1 MAACR
6 RTPRPRTTSARSRPT
21 RTSTADSP
29 LSRPPR
35 SLARLPGP
43 SHTARCDMTNGLSSP
58 KATDRPPGPT
68 PQAARGAPPPSD
80 AFAGMLDAHQAR
92 TAIAEGR
99 SESPERPA
107 RDAAKPAPVKEHRTA
122 PSQPKDA
129 RKDHAADAARATD
142 AGDATDAA
150 DAADATDAAQ
160 AALLAAALPSP
171 IEAPVAPVAEAAA
184 ATQMVVAGGAPTP
197 VVQVVTPAQT

>member
-1 MAACR
+1 
-6 RTPRPRTTSARSRPT
+6 
-21 RTSTADSP
+21 
-29 LSRPPR
+29 
-35 SLARLPGP
+35 
-43 SHTARCDMTNGLSSP
+43 MTNGLNPP
-58 KATDRPPGPT
+58 KATHRPPGPT

-122 PSQPKDA
+122 LSDSKGA
-129 RKDHAADAARATD
+129 RTDHAADAAD
-142 AGDATDAA
+142 AARAA
-150 DAADATDAAQ
+150 DAADATDDADDAADAAQ

-171 IEAPVAPVAEAAA
+171 IEALVAPVVAEAPA

-197 VVQVVTPAQT
+197 VVQVVTPAQTDAAAAVPALPATPATPA

>member
-6 RTPRPRTTSARSRPT
+6 PTPRPRTTSARSRPT

-35 SLARLPGP
+35 SLRLPGP

-92 TAIAEGR
+92 TAIAEGH
-99 SESPERPA
+99 SESPERHAHVAVDSPA
-107 RDAAKPAPVKEHRTA
+107 SDEQQAQTSTGPD
-122 PSQPKDA
+122 KD
-129 RKDHAADAARATD
+129 
-142 AGDATDAA
+142 DATP
-150 DAADATDAAQ
+150 ADAT
-160 AALLAAALPSP
+160 
-171 IEAPVAPVAEAAA
+171 AAA
-184 ATQMVVAGGAPTP
+184 A
-197 VVQVVTPAQT
+197 

>member
-6 RTPRPRTTSARSRPT
+6 PTPRPRTTSARSRPT

-35 SLARLPGP
+35 SRARPPGP

-92 TAIAEGR
+92 TAIAEGHN
-99 SESPERPA
+99 ESPERAVRHCADPPA
-107 RDAAKPAPVKEHRTA
+107 AEREKKPAA
-122 PSQPKDA
+122 DPKDEPT
-129 RKDHAADAARATD
+129 AAES
-142 AGDATDAA
+142 
-150 DAADATDAAQ
+150 
-160 AALLAAALPSP
+160 ALLAAALPTP
-171 IEAPVAPVAEAAA
+171 LDAAPA
-184 ATQMVVAGGAPTP
+184 
-197 VVQVVTPAQT
+197 

>member
-6 RTPRPRTTSARSRPT
+6 PTPRPRTTSARSRPT

-122 PSQPKDA
+122 PSDSKGA
-129 RKDHAADAARATD
+129 RTDHAADAAD
-142 AGDATDAA
+142 AARAA
-150 DAADATDAAQ
+150 DAADATDAADDAADAAQ
-160 AALLAAALPSP
+160 AALLAAAL
-171 IEAPVAPVAEAAA
+171 
-184 ATQMVVAGGAPTP
+184 
-197 VVQVVTPAQT
+197 

>member
-1 MAACR
+1 MAAFR

-35 SLARLPGP
+35 FRARPPGP

-68 PQAARGAPPPSD
+68 PQAARGEPPPSD

-92 TAIAEGR
+92 TAIAEGH
-99 SESPERPA
+99 SESPER
-107 RDAAKPAPVKEHRTA
+107 AAKAPERAAKAPERPSKAPVE
-122 PSQPKDA
+122 PGS
-129 RKDHAADAARATD
+129 ADDGTQTEP
-142 AGDATDAA
+142 AGD
-150 DAADATDAAQ
+150 
-160 AALLAAALPSP
+160 
-171 IEAPVAPVAEAAA
+171 
-184 ATQMVVAGGAPTP
+184 
-197 VVQVVTPAQT
+197 